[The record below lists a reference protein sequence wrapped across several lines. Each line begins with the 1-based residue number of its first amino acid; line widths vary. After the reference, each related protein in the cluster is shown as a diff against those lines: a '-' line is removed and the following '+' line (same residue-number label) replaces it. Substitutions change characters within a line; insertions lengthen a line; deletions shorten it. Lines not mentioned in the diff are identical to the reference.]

1 VNTLNIKP
9 VTDSDPSVTLT
20 VGGLRKLLREEI
32 KAVLAEQE
40 HQQTFPSNTTSEA
53 VSMPY
58 LTVQEAAKLSRIA
71 VSTVRAYIRKGKLRP
86 QRVGRRIVISRAEL
100 EKFLAGT
107 SNKVNELFP
116 RLTG

>member
-1 VNTLNIKP
+1 MNTLNVKP

-40 HQQTFPSNTTSEA
+40 HQQTFLSNTTSEA

-71 VSTVRAYIRKGKLRP
+71 VSTIRLYVRKGMLRP
-86 QRVGRRIVISRAEL
+86 QRVGRRIVISRGEL
-100 EKFLAGT
+100 DRFMSREAT
-107 SNKVNELFP
+107 
-116 RLTG
+116 T

>member
-1 VNTLNIKP
+1 VNALNVKP

-32 KAVLAEQE
+32 KAALAEQE
-40 HQQTFPSNTTSEA
+40 YQHTFPRSANESEA

-71 VSTVRAYIRKGKLRP
+71 VSTIRLYVRKGMLRP
-86 QRVGRRIVISRAEL
+86 QRVGRRIVISRGEL
-100 EKFLAGT
+100 DRFMSREAT
-107 SNKVNELFP
+107 
-116 RLTG
+116 T